1 MDLSPRDRAE
11 ALLLKAA
18 RAHGIP
24 ATKDDVHN
32 ALSDTAFVEW
42 ANLHLAP
49 DNLLTGDELALYTA
63 LDKNGQVDRLA
74 ELHDLGEVQ
83 AVNEDDIRA
92 AIEELNRSTETITKQ
107 TETLRQQQDALARLV
122 KKRDEA
128 EHQRRDLE
136 EERLNK
142 TKHALKKLVFEVDGE
157 AQSLEY
163 RVADLEQIAKDSRS
177 NMKRTVDSVFQS
189 DDKLLSSLQKLGWEL
204 DQQDPEEEKTIEKLR
219 ETCMRLIKTTVETLR
234 IRLDRIYLEAIIA
247 AERSGDVKSATQDD
261 VKALEEELESLYSEI
276 LPVAQMSA
284 EQQHLEPALKSTD
297 AQSGQSLHRSAVAV
311 SYVNECL
318 DHLVDKITLLTDRV
332 ETLKS
337 HNAAAASI
345 IATAK
350 AESSASLSPEKKK
363 SLRAAMPASPIRN
376 PSPIRMRANTDGN
389 RRGANSKNRR
399 RSSGILDE
407 PAIEALLRDLALSLP
422 DAEEASIQDQVSA
435 LDKAFGVRSS
445 KTTDVVRGAQES
457 FETSVTSRLDDAR
470 LAIQLLRDSVLA
482 ESPFGEVK
490 MVDPEFEE
498 TVVAL
503 ARDVEGVREKL
514 DGVVAKK
521 ALAKSVKKDEFVQR
535 WS

>member
-1 MDLSPRDRAE
+1 MDLSPKHRAE

-18 RAHGIP
+18 RAYGIP
-24 ATKDDVHN
+24 ASKEDVQH
-32 ALSDTAFVEW
+32 ALSDASFVDW
-42 ANLHLAP
+42 ANLHLAS
-49 DNLLTGDELALYTA
+49 DHLLTGDELALSTA
-63 LDKNGQVDRLA
+63 
-74 ELHDLGEVQ
+74 
-83 AVNEDDIRA
+83 
-92 AIEELNRSTETITKQ
+92 TISKQ
-107 TETLRQQQDALARLV
+107 TETLKQQRDALARLV

-128 EHQRRDLE
+128 ETQRRDLE
-136 EERLNK
+136 EVRLNK

-177 NMKRTVDSVFQS
+177 NLKKTVDTSFQS

-234 IRLDRIYLEAIIA
+234 TRLDRIYLEAILA
-247 AERSGDVKSATQDD
+247 AERSGDVKAATQED

-284 EQQHLEPALKSTD
+284 EQQHLEPALKATN
-297 AQSGQSLHRSAVAV
+297 AQSGQSIHRSAVAV

-318 DHLVDKITLLTDRV
+318 DYLVERITLLTDRV

-337 HNAAAASI
+337 HNAAASSI

-350 AESSASLSPEKKK
+350 AEVSASLSPEKKK

-376 PSPIRMRANTDGN
+376 PSPIRMRANTDGA
-389 RRGANSKNRR
+389 RRGNNNRR

-435 LDKAFGVRSS
+435 LNKAFTERSG
-445 KTTDVVRGAQES
+445 KTTDVVRNAQDS

-482 ESPFGEVK
+482 ESPFGEIK
-490 MVDPEFEE
+490 MVDPEFEGSIE
-498 TVVAL
+498 VL
-503 ARDVEGVREKL
+503 RQEVEKVKEKL

-535 WS
+535 WAS

>member
-1 MDLSPRDRAE
+1 MDLSPKHRAE

-18 RAHGIP
+18 RAYGIP
-24 ATKDDVHN
+24 ASKEDVQH
-32 ALSDTAFVEW
+32 ALSDASFVDW
-42 ANLHLAP
+42 ANLHLAS
-49 DNLLTGDELALYTA
+49 DHLLTGDELALYTA
-63 LDKNGQVDRLA
+63 LDKSGQVDRLA
-74 ELHDLGEVQ
+74 DLHDLGEVQ

-92 AIEELNRSTETITKQ
+92 AIEELNRSTATISKQ
-107 TETLRQQQDALARLV
+107 TETLKQQRDALARLV

-128 EHQRRDLE
+128 ESQRRDLE
-136 EERLNK
+136 EARLNK

-177 NMKRTVDSVFQS
+177 NLKKTVDTVFQS

-234 IRLDRIYLEAIIA
+234 TRLDRIYLEAILA
-247 AERSGDVKSATQDD
+247 AERSGDVKAATQED
-261 VKALEEELESLYSEI
+261 VKALEVELESLYSEI

-284 EQQHLEPALKSTD
+284 EQQHLEPALKSTN
-297 AQSGQSLHRSAVAV
+297 AQSGQSIHRSAVAV

-318 DHLVDKITLLTDRV
+318 DYLVERITLLTDRV

-337 HNAAAASI
+337 HNAAASSI

-350 AESSASLSPEKKK
+350 AEVSASLSPEKKK
-363 SLRAAMPASPIRN
+363 SIRAAMPASPIRN
-376 PSPIRMRANTDGN
+376 PSPIRMRANTDGA
-389 RRGANSKNRR
+389 RRGNNNRR

-435 LDKAFGVRSS
+435 LNKAFTERSG
-445 KTTDVVRGAQES
+445 KTTDVVRNAQDS

-482 ESPFGEVK
+482 ESPFGEIK
-490 MVDPEFEE
+490 MVDPEFEGSI
-498 TVVAL
+498 
-503 ARDVEGVREKL
+503 DVLSQEVDKVKEKL

-535 WS
+535 WAS

>member
-1 MDLSPRDRAE
+1 MDLSPKHRAE

-18 RAHGIP
+18 RVYGIP
-24 ATKDDVHN
+24 ASKEDVQH
-32 ALSDTAFVEW
+32 ALSDASFVDW
-42 ANLHLAP
+42 ANLHLAS
-49 DNLLTGDELALYTA
+49 DHLLTGDELALYTA
-63 LDKNGQVDRLA
+63 LDKSGQVDRLA
-74 ELHDLGEVQ
+74 DLHDLGEVQ

-92 AIEELNRSTETITKQ
+92 AIEELNRSTATISKQ
-107 TETLRQQQDALARLV
+107 TETLKQQRDALARLV
-122 KKRDEA
+122 KKRAEA
-128 EHQRRDLE
+128 ESQRRDLE
-136 EERLNK
+136 EARLNK

-177 NMKRTVDSVFQS
+177 NLKKTVDTVFQS

-234 IRLDRIYLEAIIA
+234 TRLDRIYLEAILA
-247 AERSGDVKSATQDD
+247 AERSGDVKAATQED

-284 EQQHLEPALKSTD
+284 EQQHLEPALKSTN
-297 AQSGQSLHRSAVAV
+297 ARSGQSIHRSAVAV

-318 DHLVDKITLLTDRV
+318 DYLVERITLLTDRV

-337 HNAAAASI
+337 NNAAASSI

-350 AESSASLSPEKKK
+350 AEVSASLSPEKKK
-363 SLRAAMPASPIRN
+363 SIRAAMPASPIRN
-376 PSPIRMRANTDGN
+376 PSPIRMRANTDGA
-389 RRGANSKNRR
+389 RRGNNNRR

-435 LDKAFGVRSS
+435 LNKAFTERSG
-445 KTTDVVRGAQES
+445 KTTDVVRNAQDS

-482 ESPFGEVK
+482 ESPFGEIK
-490 MVDPEFEE
+490 MVDPEFEGSI
-498 TVVAL
+498 
-503 ARDVEGVREKL
+503 DVLSQEVDKVKEKL

-535 WS
+535 WAS

>member
-1 MDLSPRDRAE
+1 MDLSPKHRAE

-18 RAHGIP
+18 RAYGIP
-24 ATKDDVHN
+24 ASKEDVQH
-32 ALSDTAFVEW
+32 ALSDASFVDW
-42 ANLHLAP
+42 ANLHLAS
-49 DNLLTGDELALYTA
+49 DHLLTGDELALYTA
-63 LDKNGQVDRLA
+63 LDKSGQVDRLA
-74 ELHDLGEVQ
+74 DLHDLGEVQ

-92 AIEELNRSTETITKQ
+92 AIEELNRSTATISKQ
-107 TETLRQQQDALARLV
+107 TETLKQQRDALARLV

-128 EHQRRDLE
+128 ESQRRDLE
-136 EERLNK
+136 EARLNK

-177 NMKRTVDSVFQS
+177 NLKKTVDTVFQS

-219 ETCMRLIKTTVETLR
+219 ETFMRLIKTTVETLR
-234 IRLDRIYLEAIIA
+234 TRLDRIYLEAILA
-247 AERSGDVKSATQDD
+247 GERSGDVKAATQED

-284 EQQHLEPALKSTD
+284 EQQHLEPALKSTN
-297 AQSGQSLHRSAVAV
+297 AQSGQSIHRSAVAV

-318 DHLVDKITLLTDRV
+318 DYLVERITLLTDRV

-337 HNAAAASI
+337 HNAAASSI

-350 AESSASLSPEKKK
+350 AEVSASLSPEKKK
-363 SLRAAMPASPIRN
+363 SIRAAMPASPIRN
-376 PSPIRMRANTDGN
+376 PSPIRMRANTDGA
-389 RRGANSKNRR
+389 RRGNNNRR

-435 LDKAFGVRSS
+435 LNKAFTERSG
-445 KTTDVVRGAQES
+445 KTTDVVRNAQDS

-482 ESPFGEVK
+482 ESPFGEIK
-490 MVDPEFEE
+490 MVDPEFEGSI
-498 TVVAL
+498 
-503 ARDVEGVREKL
+503 DVLSQEVDKVKEKL

-535 WS
+535 WAS

>member
-1 MDLSPRDRAE
+1 MDLSPKHRAE

-18 RAHGIP
+18 RAYGIP
-24 ATKDDVHN
+24 ASKEDVQH
-32 ALSDTAFVEW
+32 ALSDASFVDW
-42 ANLHLAP
+42 ANLHLAS
-49 DNLLTGDELALYTA
+49 DHLLTGDELAL
-63 LDKNGQVDRLA
+63 LA
-74 ELHDLGEVQ
+74 DLHDLGEVQ
-83 AVNEDDIRA
+83 AVSEDDVRA
-92 AIEELNRSTETITKQ
+92 AIEELNRSTATISKQ
-107 TETLRQQQDALARLV
+107 TETLKQQRDALARLV

-128 EHQRRDLE
+128 ETQRRDLE
-136 EERLNK
+136 EARLNK
-142 TKHALKKLVFEVDGE
+142 TKHTLKKLVFEVDGE

-177 NMKRTVDSVFQS
+177 NLKKTVDAVFQS

-234 IRLDRIYLEAIIA
+234 TRLDRIYLEAILA
-247 AERSGDVKSATQDD
+247 AERSGDVKAATQED

-284 EQQHLEPALKSTD
+284 EQQHLEPALKATN
-297 AQSGQSLHRSAVAV
+297 AQSGQSIHRSAVAV

-318 DHLVDKITLLTDRV
+318 DYLVERITLLTERV

-337 HNAAAASI
+337 HNAAASSI

-376 PSPIRMRANTDGN
+376 PSPIRMRANTDGA
-389 RRGANSKNRR
+389 RRGNNNRR

-422 DAEEASIQDQVSA
+422 DSEEASIQDQVSA
-435 LDKAFGVRSS
+435 LNKAFTERSG
-445 KTTDVVRGAQES
+445 KTTDVVRNAQES

-482 ESPFGEVK
+482 ESPFGEIK
-490 MVDPEFEE
+490 MVDPEFEGSIE
-498 TVVAL
+498 VLSQEV
-503 ARDVEGVREKL
+503 DKVKEKL

-535 WS
+535 WAS

>member
-1 MDLSPRDRAE
+1 MDLSPKHRAE

-18 RAHGIP
+18 RAYGIP
-24 ATKDDVHN
+24 ASKEDVQH
-32 ALSDTAFVEW
+32 ALSDASFVDW
-42 ANLHLAP
+42 ANLHLAS
-49 DNLLTGDELALYTA
+49 DHLLTGDELALYTA
-63 LDKNGQVDRLA
+63 LDKSGQVDRLA
-74 ELHDLGEVQ
+74 DLHDLGEVQ

-92 AIEELNRSTETITKQ
+92 AIEELNRSTATISKQ
-107 TETLRQQQDALARLV
+107 TETLKQQRDALARLV

-128 EHQRRDLE
+128 ESQRRDLE
-136 EERLNK
+136 EARLNK

-177 NMKRTVDSVFQS
+177 NLKKTVDTVFQS

-204 DQQDPEEEKTIEKLR
+204 DQQDPEEEKTIDKLR

-234 IRLDRIYLEAIIA
+234 TRLDRIYLEAILA
-247 AERSGDVKSATQDD
+247 AERSGDVKAATQED

-284 EQQHLEPALKSTD
+284 EQQHLEPALKSTN
-297 AQSGQSLHRSAVAV
+297 AQSGQSIHRSAVAV

-318 DHLVDKITLLTDRV
+318 DYLVERITLLTDRV

-337 HNAAAASI
+337 HNAAASSI

-350 AESSASLSPEKKK
+350 AEVSASLSPEKKK
-363 SLRAAMPASPIRN
+363 SIRAAMPASPIRN
-376 PSPIRMRANTDGN
+376 PSPIRMRANTDGA
-389 RRGANSKNRR
+389 RRGNNNRR

-435 LDKAFGVRSS
+435 LNKAFTERSD
-445 KTTDVVRGAQES
+445 KTTDVVRNAQDS

-482 ESPFGEVK
+482 ESPFGEIK
-490 MVDPEFEE
+490 MIDPEFEGSI
-498 TVVAL
+498 
-503 ARDVEGVREKL
+503 DVLSQEVDKVKEKL

-535 WS
+535 WAS

>member
-1 MDLSPRDRAE
+1 MDLSPKHRAE

-18 RAHGIP
+18 RAYGIP
-24 ATKDDVHN
+24 ASKEDVQH
-32 ALSDTAFVEW
+32 ALSDASFVDW
-42 ANLHLAP
+42 ANLHLAS
-49 DNLLTGDELALYTA
+49 DHLLTGDELALYTA
-63 LDKNGQVDRLA
+63 LDKSGQVDRLA
-74 ELHDLGEVQ
+74 DLHDLGEVQ

-92 AIEELNRSTETITKQ
+92 AIEELNRSTATISKQ
-107 TETLRQQQDALARLV
+107 TETLKQQRDALARLV

-128 EHQRRDLE
+128 ESQRRDLAE
-136 EERLNK
+136 ARLNK

-177 NMKRTVDSVFQS
+177 NLKKTVDTVFQS

-234 IRLDRIYLEAIIA
+234 TRLDRIYLEAILA
-247 AERSGDVKSATQDD
+247 AERSGDVKAATQED

-284 EQQHLEPALKSTD
+284 EQQHLEPALKSTN
-297 AQSGQSLHRSAVAV
+297 AQSGQSIHRSAVAV

-318 DHLVDKITLLTDRV
+318 DYLVERITLLTDRV

-337 HNAAAASI
+337 HNAAASSI

-350 AESSASLSPEKKK
+350 AEVSASLSPEKKK
-363 SLRAAMPASPIRN
+363 SIRAAMPASPIRN
-376 PSPIRMRANTDGN
+376 PSPIRMRANTDGA
-389 RRGANSKNRR
+389 RRGNNNRR

-435 LDKAFGVRSS
+435 LNKAFTERSG
-445 KTTDVVRGAQES
+445 KTTDVVRNAQDS

-482 ESPFGEVK
+482 ESPFGEIK
-490 MVDPEFEE
+490 MIDPEFEGSI
-498 TVVAL
+498 
-503 ARDVEGVREKL
+503 DVLSQEVDKVKEKL

-535 WS
+535 WAS